1 MSLFQ
6 HLVPAFGRSAEPASR
21 NAASTS
27 TSASAAP
34 APAGLAPTLRPVY
47 SIRETPA
54 SFDVTVDLPGVAK
67 DGLEITSEEGLLSIV
82 GRRVWRQP
90 TGWTRLHRESVDA
103 DYALTLRHDDAVD
116 ADRIQAELRDGVLR
130 LTLPKGEALKP
141 RRIPVGGA

>member
-90 TGWTRLHRESVDA
+90 TGWT
-103 DYALTLRHDDAVD
+103 
-116 ADRIQAELRDGVLR
+116 
-130 LTLPKGEALKP
+130 
-141 RRIPVGGA
+141 

>member
-116 ADRIQAELRDGVLR
+116 AERIQAELREGVLR